1 MNIETYRNY
10 CIAKKEVTES
20 FPFPNLP
27 NVLVFKVG
35 GKMFTA
41 TDVTSFETISI
52 RCDSKKVDEMR
63 AKYPSVIKPGYFS
76 ERYWSWVVMDNS
88 VSDKQV
94 LEWIDNSYQLAV
106 AKLTRKTKLE
116 LNL

>member
-1 MNIETYRNY
+1 MDIERYRNY
-10 CIAKKEVTES
+10 CLQKKEVEEG

-27 NVLVFKVG
+27 DVLVFKVA

-41 TDVTSFETISI
+41 TDVKSFATISI
-52 RCDSKKVDEMR
+52 RCDSEKVDEMR
-63 AKYPSVIKPGYFS
+63 AKYPAVIKPGYFS
-76 ERYWSWVVMDNS
+76 ERHWSWVVMDNS
-88 VSDKQV
+88 VPDKMIF
-94 LEWIDNSYQLAV
+94 EWIDDSYQLAI